1 MAKKPRKWNYL
12 VSKHCLQLFLLVNL
26 IKWGKMAFLAF
37 FGRFWGFLVYCLPE
51 PKKGVEDIQIQNFM
65 ANSGR
70 LGPKLY
76 FRVRKSSSE
85 R

>member
-1 MAKKPRKWNYL
+1 
-12 VSKHCLQLFLLVNL
+12 
-26 IKWGKMAFLAF
+26 MAFLAF
-37 FGRFWGFLVYCLPE
+37 FGRFGGFLVYCLPE

-76 FRVRKSSSE
+76 FKVRKSSSE

>member
-1 MAKKPRKWNYL
+1 
-12 VSKHCLQLFLLVNL
+12 
-26 IKWGKMAFLAF
+26 MAFLAF

-51 PKKGVEDIQIQNFM
+51 TKKGVEDIHIQNFM